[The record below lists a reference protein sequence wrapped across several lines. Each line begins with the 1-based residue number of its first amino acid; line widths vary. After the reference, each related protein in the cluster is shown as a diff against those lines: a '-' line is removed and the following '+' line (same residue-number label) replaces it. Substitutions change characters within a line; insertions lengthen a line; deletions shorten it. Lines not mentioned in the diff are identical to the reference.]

1 MEVNKTNSGIPKF
14 LQVKYAAALNRKR
27 TRCVTVKCVCVFL
40 GGFINVGVVG
50 GGRGY
55 GFGEAAV
62 NSMAQAC
69 FWPTRL
75 VPAALSS
82 PFMAVCV
89 SFFPAR
95 QLFTFG
101 LF

>member
-1 MEVNKTNSGIPKF
+1 MRNSKMCVRISRGLF
-14 LQVKYAAALNRKR
+14 QR
-27 TRCVTVKCVCVFL
+27 RCC
-40 GGFINVGVVG
+40 G